1 MEAIDVF
8 SRQASLWN
16 KNQFGNIF
24 QKMKRVLARLD
35 EVQWALANQPL
46 SSPVALENH
55 LCKEL
60 DVVLEQERDLWA
72 LKSRIN

>member
-16 KNQFGNIF
+16 KNHFDNIF
-24 QKMKRVLARLD
+24 QKKNRVLAHLD
-35 EVQWALANQPL
+35 GVQRSLANQP
-46 SSPVALENH
+46 SSSLVALEKY

-60 DVVLEQERDLWA
+60 DVVLEQERDL
-72 LKSRIN
+72 